1 MKKFAS
7 KEAEKDY
14 YEHEADE
21 AEFIAWY
28 KEQDHPEYDKPS
40 VTVDIV
46 IMGYNK
52 EEDQLKILLIQRRG
66 NPYRNSWALPGLSL
80 IHI

>member
-28 KEQDHPEYDKPS
+28 KEQDHPSMTSPQS
-40 VTVDIV
+40 LSISS
-46 IMGYNK
+46 
-52 EEDQLKILLIQRRG
+52 L
-66 NPYRNSWALPGLSL
+66 WA
-80 IHI
+80 ITKKRIN